1 MENFLKTGVQTDGS
15 SVNLPRIADINNAK
29 VDLIPDMDVKWF
41 IDYNNDFIDPDT
53 GKPVGTLIIPAFLE
67 HENKYVCSRSVIKK
81 SRIIFRYRS

>member
-1 MENFLKTGVQTDGS
+1 MVHQLTFLELQIST
-15 SVNLPRIADINNAK
+15 NAK

-67 HENKYVCSRSVIKK
+67 HENKIRMFKIGYQKAES
-81 SRIIFRYRS
+81 IFRYRS